1 MKITG
6 FHWAKVRWGPG
17 SRQWRSYVRV
27 TTDAGID
34 GIGQVQSS
42 QGLADVLAQAREL
55 FIGANPL
62 EVGVITHKFIHR
74 NGYSGGW
81 VGWSVQGWSGIEV
94 ALWDI
99 AGKAYGVPIAQL
111 LGGKYRDKV
120 RVYVDLHAGDSRAPE
135 DWAREAERAVAKG
148 FTAVKFDVDS
158 FVHGFYGGGWEEER
172 RPVSNPELY
181 EMVEQIGA
189 VRRAVG
195 KGVDIAVD
203 CHWSY
208 SVADAIRIGR
218 ALSGFDLLF
227 FEDPVQLGDYAGLK
241 AVSEAVPC
249 PVGYGE
255 KQHTIMTWL
264 PILESRAI
272 GIALPD
278 FMDGGGIAY
287 GRDLARMC
295 EIRSI
300 PLCPHNYSDAIG
312 TLAIAQVSAAIPNFI
327 AMEFHFMDE
336 PYWGGMIAGGWPVIE
351 NGYIAIPDKPGLGIE
366 VDWDFARRNA
376 IEASEGFFP
385 SG

>member
-6 FHWAKVRWGPG
+6 VETAQIRWGPE
-17 SRQWRSYVRV
+17 SRQWRSYVRIF
-27 TTDAGID
+27 TDAGIT

-42 QGLADVLAQAREL
+42 HGLEDVIGMARQIL
-55 FIGANPL
+55 IGSNPL
-62 EVGVITHKFIHR
+62 DSAVLTHKFIHR

-81 VGWSVQGWSGIEV
+81 VGWSIQVWSGIET

-99 AGKAYGVPIAQL
+99 AGKCYGVPIAQL
-111 LGGKYRDKV
+111 LGGKYRHRV
-120 RVYVDLHAGDSRAPE
+120 RIYADLHAGDSRDPAH
-135 DWAREAERAVAKG
+135 WAERAKFAVDKG
-148 FTAVKFDVDS
+148 FTAVKFDIDT
-158 FVHGFYGGGWEEER
+158 FVHGFTGGGYDQER

-195 KGVDIAVD
+195 PGVDIAVD

-208 SVADAIRIGR
+208 SVADAIRIGH
-218 ALSGFDLLF
+218 ALSEFDLLF
-227 FEDPVQLGDYAGLK
+227 FEDPVQLGDYVGLK
-241 AVSEAVPC
+241 AVADSVAC

-255 KQHTIMTWL
+255 KQHTTVSWV

-272 GIALPD
+272 NIALPD

-287 GRDLARMC
+287 GRDLAHMC

-327 AMEFHFMDE
+327 AMEYHFIDE
-336 PYWGGMIAGGWPVIE
+336 PYWAGMIARDWPVIE
-351 NGYIAIPDKPGLGIE
+351 DGHIAIPDRPGLGIE
-366 VDWDFARRNA
+366 FNEAFARANLIR
-376 IEASEGFFP
+376 ASEGFF
-385 SG
+385 GG